1 MRLARTFTMGELI
14 GDMPGLILDVGTLL
28 APISPALPA
37 GVNLRED
44 EAGSVQY
51 YRIKDARST
60 ARIAERQADSE
71 AERGALAPEWRLIFE
86 QAPHVLAQQ
95 SKDLEIACWLCEA
108 ALRLHGFAG
117 LRAAFLVLE
126 GLVVRYWDTLYSL
139 DAQDSVEKVAPLAGL
154 NGTGADGSLIQPMRL
169 AALTNPDAPEPAS
182 LWHYMVKRRRGA
194 ACREATVLNEAVQAT
209 DAATFV
215 AIYRD
220 IATCLET
227 FTSMSARLDQ
237 LCGEDAPPSSTIR
250 NTLIEAQ
257 DALRDISNLPLTAFG
272 DPAAEAEIEV
282 VVADTATVTGPG
294 TTSAPQP
301 APAHHGAIYTR
312 EDALRELA
320 RIATFFR
327 ENEPNSPTS
336 YTLTTLI
343 RRARLPLAD
352 LLQELVTDE
361 AVRRAYLN
369 VAGIGPEVSEK

>member
-1 MRLARTFTMGELI
+1 
-14 GDMPGLILDVGTLL
+14 MPSLILDVGTLL

-44 EAGSVQY
+44 EAGSVLY

-71 AERGALAPEWRLIFE
+71 AERGALAPEWRLIFD
-86 QAPHVLAQQ
+86 QAPHVLAEQ

-126 GLVVRYWDTLYSL
+126 GLVMRYWDSLYSL
-139 DAQDSVEKVAPLAGL
+139 DSEDAVERVAPLAGL

-169 AALTNPDAPEPAS
+169 AALTNPEGAEPAS

-209 DAATFV
+209 DAATFI
-215 AIYRD
+215 ATYRD

-227 FTSMSARLDQ
+227 FTAMSARLDQ
-237 LCGEDAPPSSTIR
+237 LCGDDAPPTSTIR

-272 DPAAEAEIEV
+272 DPAAEAQIEIVE
-282 VVADTATVTGPG
+282 AGAGAAAAGGAAAAAAPGPAI
-294 TTSAPQP
+294 SS
-301 APAHHGAIYTR
+301 GAIYTR

>member
-1 MRLARTFTMGELI
+1 M
-14 GDMPGLILDVGTLL
+14 ILDVGTLL
-28 APISPALPA
+28 APISPVSPA
-37 GVNLRED
+37 GVDLRQD
-44 EAGSVQY
+44 EAGSVLY

-86 QAPHVLAQQ
+86 QAPLVLAQQ
-95 SKDLEIACWLCEA
+95 SKDLEVACWLCEA
-108 ALRLHGFAG
+108 ALRLHGYAG

-126 GLVVRYWDTLYSL
+126 GLVTRYWDTLYSL
-139 DAQDSVEKVAPLAGL
+139 DAQDTAEKVAPLAGL
-154 NGTGADGSLIQPMRL
+154 NGTGADGSLIQPLRL
-169 AALTNPDAPEPAS
+169 APLTNPETAEPAS

-209 DAATFV
+209 EAAVFV

-220 IATCLET
+220 IATCLES
-227 FTSMSARLDQ
+227 FTAMSARLDQ
-237 LCGEDAPPSSTIR
+237 LCGEDSPPSSTIR

-272 DPAAEAEIEV
+272 DEAAAVAEAIEP
-282 VVADTATVTGPG
+282 ATATGTAGPAVAG
-294 TTSAPQP
+294 LPSAAQN
-301 APAHHGAIYTR
+301 ASVLYTR
-312 EDALRELA
+312 EEALRELA

-327 ENEPNSPTS
+327 ENEPNSPTA

-352 LLQELVTDE
+352 LLQELVSDE

-369 VAGIGPEVSEK
+369 IAGIGPEVSEK